1 MLLSF
6 VVVFLVVGISGTG
19 INFIAILYLPIIM
32 VVEYILA
39 LGMAMI
45 FSALT
50 VYFRDLEHILG
61 IVTMAWQFLTPI
73 MYSIEIVPESMM
85 PVFMA
90 NPMTPI
96 IIAYRDILYYKQ
108 IPHISTLLHAFVL
121 GIVILILGSVVFN
134 QLQKRFA
141 EEL

>member
-6 VVVFLVVGISGTG
+6 VVIFLVIIISGIGISL
-19 INFIAILYLPIIM
+19 NAILCLPIIM
-32 VVEYILA
+32 IVEYILA

-50 VYFRDLEHILG
+50 VFLRDLEYILG
-61 IVTMAWQFLTPI
+61 IIIMAWQFMTPI
-73 MYSIEIVPESMM
+73 MYSIDIVPESII

-108 IPHISTLLHAFVL
+108 IPELGTLLHA
-121 GIVILILGSVVFN
+121 LILGLAVLFIGSIVFN
-134 QLQKRFA
+134 KLQKRFA